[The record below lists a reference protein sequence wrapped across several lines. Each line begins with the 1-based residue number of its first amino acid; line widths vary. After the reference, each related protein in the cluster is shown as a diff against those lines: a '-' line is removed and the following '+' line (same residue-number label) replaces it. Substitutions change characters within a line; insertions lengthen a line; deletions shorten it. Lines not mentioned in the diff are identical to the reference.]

1 MGARCGETVRANLR
15 EHQANERTFLGW
27 MRTCIAIIAFG
38 FVLERFSFLLRSLA
52 PNANPAVPMTRVAVV
67 GIGLIWLGT
76 VMIPVSLWR
85 FLVEARNID
94 KPVETRTGN
103 WPVVLLAV
111 LLTAVGIYMA
121 LVSGL

>member
-1 MGARCGETVRANLR
+1 
-15 EHQANERTFLGW
+15 

-52 PNANPAVPMTRVAVV
+52 PNANPAVPMIRITIV
-67 GIGLIWLGT
+67 GTGLIWLGT

-85 FLVEARNID
+85 FLAEARNID
-94 KPVETRTGN
+94 KPVETGTEN

-111 LLTAVGIYMA
+111 LLTVVGIYMA
-121 LVSGL
+121 LVVGL